1 MNRRGFLAG
10 VAALPGAVVLPEAL
24 AQTGQQITHVDT
36 KTDGAMLKSSVV
48 KAASLQAEGAAPG
61 AKAFVSFNGPTKQL
75 AALASGLVTLEPGGY
90 HVMLFDINR
99 PLKAGEHVGVTLVI
113 EQGGRRVEQQVQAL
127 VRSVLEEEDPHAE
140 PKQ

>member
-61 AKAFVSFNGPTKQL
+61 AKAFVSFNGPTTCGTI
-75 AALASGLVTLEPGGY
+75 AL
-90 HVMLFDINR
+90 
-99 PLKAGEHVGVTLVI
+99 
-113 EQGGRRVEQQVQAL
+113 
-127 VRSVLEEEDPHAE
+127 
-140 PKQ
+140 